1 MSQINV
7 DAIRHTSASSDAIT
21 LASNGKCA
29 VTGSTITADTGK
41 FTNLPNRN
49 LIINGAMNVAQR
61 GTSSTTNGY
70 GSVDRWKCLH
80 ANTDE
85 APTSAQHALT
95 SSDTG
100 PWAAGFR
107 NSFHITNGNQT
118 SGLGDP
124 DYILFRQVIEAQ
136 NIANSGWNY
145 TSASSYLT
153 LSFWVKSSVAQ
164 NFYGTIRSKD
174 GTSQNY
180 PFETGSLTADTWT
193 KITKTIPGN
202 ANLTFD
208 NNSNEGMEVEVN
220 AAFGGDYTDA
230 GVSLNTWAAYAS
242 ATINPVNTAT
252 WYTTNDSTFEIT
264 GVQLEVGDYATDFE
278 HRSYGDEFL
287 KCQRYFTRIGY
298 GRQYTY
304 VVSGIMASS
313 TQPRCH
319 IQLPTT
325 MRASPTITE
334 VGDLQV
340 DSETAA
346 SQDVTAVV
354 SSETTPDGAR
364 VQFTCDSHSAGAGQ
378 SIQVYTNDATSGLDF
393 SAEL

>member
-7 DAIRHTSASSDAIT
+7 DANRSANGTGDAISLT
-21 LASNGKCA
+21 ASDKTCTAN
-29 VTGSTITADTGK
+29 ITN
-41 FTNLPNRN
+41 NLSNRN

-118 SGLGDP
+118 SGLGAP

-136 NIANSGWNY
+136 NIANSGWDY
-145 TSASSYLT
+145 TSTSSYLT

-164 NFYGTIRSKD
+164 NFYGTIRAED
-174 GTSQNY
+174 GTRYNY
-180 PFETGSLTADTWT
+180 PFETGSLTANTWT

-208 NNSNEGMEVEVN
+208 NNNGPGMEVEVN
-220 AAFGGDYTDA
+220 AAFGGNYTDA
-230 GVSLNTWAAYAS
+230 GVSLNTWAAYVS
-242 ATINPVNTAT
+242 GTINPVNTTT

-264 GVQLEVGDYATDFE
+264 GVQLEVRDYVTDFE
-278 HRSYGDEFL
+278 HRSYGDDL
-287 KCQRYFTRIGY
+287 AKC
-298 GRQYTY
+298 
-304 VVSGIMASS
+304 
-313 TQPRCH
+313 
-319 IQLPTT
+319 
-325 MRASPTITE
+325 E
-334 VGDLQV
+334 
-340 DSETAA
+340 
-346 SQDVTAVV
+346 
-354 SSETTPDGAR
+354 
-364 VQFTCDSHSAGAGQ
+364 
-378 SIQVYTNDATSGLDF
+378 
-393 SAEL
+393 